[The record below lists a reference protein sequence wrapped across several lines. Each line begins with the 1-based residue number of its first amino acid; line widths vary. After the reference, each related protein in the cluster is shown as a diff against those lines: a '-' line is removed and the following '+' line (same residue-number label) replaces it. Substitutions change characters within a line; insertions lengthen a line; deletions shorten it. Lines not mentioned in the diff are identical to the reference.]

1 MSSKKT
7 LAQVSTCAN
16 VGKIG
21 TIICATK

>member
-16 VGKIG
+16 VGKNG